1 MGGRNSSGTF
11 LQEHPSVRSEAPS
24 LGPGLSPNTE
34 TWLGLQVQ
42 AGAGG
47 PRSVSVS
54 LGLC

>member
-34 TWLGLQVQ
+34 TWLGLQGQ